1 MVHDKTNYN
10 IDEPSSSGK
19 TLTIEFVNQRHYRA
33 QQCFMSVKLVDNA
46 DGSTMLDKRYFI
58 TNDNQLSIQN
68 DLLASLSKA
77 LNQPWPQRMQEMFQ
91 QFQPRR
97 GALLTSFY
105 QAHDYLMRG
114 DVESLSRASELLG
127 EILEEAPDFIYV
139 RAEKALVDVL
149 RHSQHPLDEKQLAAL
164 YEEVDKVGAMPGMND
179 MSIFYQIKTVSA
191 LGSGK
196 IDEAYQAINTGIELE
211 MSWLNYVLLGKVYE
225 MKGMNREAADAYLTA
240 FNLRPGENTLYWI
253 ENGVFQTSV
262 SHVVPYLDNFL
273 ASE

>member
-105 QAHDYLMRG
+105 RAHDYLMRG

-127 EILEEAPDFIYV
+127 EILEEAQILSTCGQ
-139 RAEKALVDVL
+139 KALVDVL

-196 IDEAYQAINTGIELE
+196 IDEAYQAINIGIELE

-240 FNLRPGENTLYWI
+240 FNLRHW
-253 ENGVFQTSV
+253 
-262 SHVVPYLDNFL
+262 
-273 ASE
+273 

>member
-1 MVHDKTNYN
+1 
-10 IDEPSSSGK
+10 
-19 TLTIEFVNQRHYRA
+19 
-33 QQCFMSVKLVDNA
+33 
-46 DGSTMLDKRYFI
+46 MLDKRYFI